1 MSVSKEFMDT
11 VATGNELRTRI
22 ILSNYMV
29 VDPSFREFEESLA
42 YALKSMPN
50 LIVPHDGE
58 EFNYDMSAWTKDY
71 FNKESN
77 NLVDNFSQER
87 IDFLKQM
94 CAYLY
99 KDKISSNKFTP
110 KTDSVG
116 QRSGSGDQSTR
127 STGEKHT
134 MSKKQVGTVTA
145 GAGAVVAVAG
155 LAMSSTPV
163 AIAGAVVA
171 VAGGILILSD
181 K

>member
-94 CAYLY
+94 CAHLY
-99 KDKISSNKFTP
+99 KDKISSNKFL
-110 KTDSVG
+110 S
-116 QRSGSGDQSTR
+116 
-127 STGEKHT
+127 
-134 MSKKQVGTVTA
+134 
-145 GAGAVVAVAG
+145 
-155 LAMSSTPV
+155 
-163 AIAGAVVA
+163 
-171 VAGGILILSD
+171 LIHI
-181 K
+181 

>member
-50 LIVPHDGE
+50 LIAPHDGE

-77 NLVDNFSQER
+77 NIVDNFSQ
-87 IDFLKQM
+87 
-94 CAYLY
+94 
-99 KDKISSNKFTP
+99 
-110 KTDSVG
+110 
-116 QRSGSGDQSTR
+116 
-127 STGEKHT
+127 
-134 MSKKQVGTVTA
+134 
-145 GAGAVVAVAG
+145 
-155 LAMSSTPV
+155 
-163 AIAGAVVA
+163 
-171 VAGGILILSD
+171 
-181 K
+181 

>member
-11 VATGNELRTRI
+11 VATGNKLRTRI

-110 KTDSVG
+110 KTDSAG
-116 QRSGSGDQSTR
+116 QRSGDQSTR

>member
-1 MSVSKEFMDT
+1 MF
-11 VATGNELRTRI
+11 
-22 ILSNYMV
+22 
-29 VDPSFREFEESLA
+29 
-42 YALKSMPN
+42 
-50 LIVPHDGE
+50 
-58 EFNYDMSAWTKDY
+58 
-71 FNKESN
+71 
-77 NLVDNFSQER
+77 FSR
-87 IDFLKQM
+87 K
-94 CAYLY
+94 Y

-127 STGEKHT
+127 STGEKRT